1 MTEFITISKSDDQ
14 FWPLLDG
21 KFSKTHFAQPVRN
34 LYVNSV
40 DEMITFKIIEKDSL
54 SLLGALRQ
62 WYSLARNIYLLFPI
76 VGGVAFICSVH
87 GMPSFPILFSSILS
101 LQFFL
106 MALTLYNDY
115 SDYVNGIDRVNEY
128 SSQKPLIQ
136 GLIRPFQA
144 RQLAIVFLFLSFLLA
159 IYCFVYQPFSLV
171 FAAIALAIGMTL
183 TSRYVSRQFK
193 GVSIF
198 ATFILGGPL
207 LVLGYEFL
215 LFDAMTVASAL
226 LGFVFGFHALKYDF
240 CKQVRDIYYNSKAK
254 VQTISTFFGFE
265 KSKIL
270 YIVLSIAHVGI
281 LTLLAWQLRQKE
293 LFLLVVVAICF
304 NAYLV
309 NIFYRAQSFLS
320 SNISECLSLQKLHY
334 TIECSLMVV
343 TFLSP
348 LWLSFL

>member
-1 MTEFITISKSDDQ
+1 MTEFITISKSDEQ
-14 FWPLLDG
+14 FWPMLSG
-21 KFSKTHFAQPVRN
+21 QFSKTHFAQPVRN

-54 SLLGALRQ
+54 SLVGALAQ

-76 VGGVAFICSVH
+76 IGGVAFICSLH
-87 GMPSFPILFSSILS
+87 GMPNFSILISSVLS

-106 MALTLYNDY
+106 MALTLHNDY
-115 SDYVNGIDRVNEY
+115 SDYVNGVDRVNEY

-136 GLIRPFQA
+136 GLIRAYQA
-144 RQLAIVFLFLSFLLA
+144 KQLAILFLGLSFLLA
-159 IYCFVYQPFSLV
+159 IYCFIYQPLSLA
-171 FAAIALAIGMTL
+171 FATIALLVGMTL
-183 TSRYVSRQFK
+183 TSRYVSRRFK
-193 GVSIF
+193 GISII

-207 LVLGYEFL
+207 LVLGYEIL
-215 LFDAMTVASAL
+215 LFNTMSFSSAL

-240 CKQVRDIYYNSKAK
+240 CKQVRDIFYNSKAK

-270 YIVLSIAHVGI
+270 YVILSIAHVGI
-281 LTLLAWQLRQKE
+281 LTALALQLRNKE

-309 NIFYRAQSFLS
+309 NLFYRAQSFLS

-334 TIECSLMVV
+334 TMECSLMVLI
-343 TFLSP
+343 FLSP